1 MNYLVKAVRDY
12 AVENYDKDDWDLL
25 VHYFTD
31 ADIEKLIAGSQRTYQ
46 TNKEVLKVRAINAAR
61 LAVKKEVRANKA
73 CGMELP
79 NPMCLP
85 VNELPE
91 VSKK

>member
-12 AVENYDKDDWDLL
+12 AVDNIDKDDWDLL

-31 ADIEKLIAGSQRTYQ
+31 ADIEKLIAGSQRTWQ
-46 TNKEVLKVRAINAAR
+46 TNSEVLKTRAINAVR
-61 LAVKKEVRANKA
+61 LAISQEKDRMAGRN
-73 CGMELP
+73 
-79 NPMCLP
+79 LP

-91 VSKK
+91 VHKK